1 MIRSTSKFM
10 AAGVLTALSLPLAA
24 CGETAFSKEVTPIC
38 LEQLTAEQ
46 CSCIVSGLDDGLPD
60 RVKTAFVALRWELR
74 PDPKDRERVNNA
86 ALRAAGVDPADRQAV
101 QSIRSE
107 FRDTYYPLRDKLSDQ
122 CGASL

>member
-1 MIRSTSKFM
+1 MTRFNSKLM
-10 AAGVLTALSLPLAA
+10 AAGVLTAFSLPLAA

-74 PDPKDRERVNNA
+74 PDPNDRERVNNA

-101 QSIRSE
+101 RSIRSE
-107 FRDTYYPLRDKLSDQ
+107 FEDSYYPLRDELTER